1 MYLHANLDD
10 ISLFAGRV
18 GETAAHSAYTRLSLW
33 SQTKEARIAVYHAAQ
48 ILRAVSLIPAYQIR
62 GPDDYMLYHAIM
74 ILWTYSMM
82 IKDRARKTGTT
93 TPTRTI
99 QTTEGTVFLDDA
111 LSKNETN
118 IDASIRTNSRKPFLR
133 AISTPPTSGTSHSQ
147 ERPEICDLRYPSQVM
162 KAGVKILNSTHP
174 DTDHEHKPPLIRA
187 LCRLMEELGG
197 L

>member
-18 GETAAHSAYTRLSLW
+18 GEAAAHTAYTRLSPW

-48 ILRAVSLIPAYQIR
+48 ILRAISLLPAYQIH
-62 GPDDYMLYHAIM
+62 GPDDYMLYHAMM
-74 ILWTYSMM
+74 ILWTYSIM
-82 IKDRARKTGTT
+82 IRDRARKTGAT

-99 QTTEGTVFLDDA
+99 QTTERTVFLDDG
-111 LSKNETN
+111 LLKNETN
-118 IDASIRTNSRKPFLR
+118 IDAFIRMNSRQPFLR
-133 AISTPPTSGTSHSQ
+133 AISTPLPSGAPHSR
-147 ERPEICDLRYPSQVM
+147 ERQEICDLRYPSQVM

-187 LCRLMEELGG
+187 L
-197 L
+197 